1 MGMFEDAGQVIDQ
14 ELQKLRRFLR
24 TEVKP
29 NTLRGAADALR
40 ATSRRLTKLAED
52 FEARLAEN
60 KGEPKP

>member
-14 ELQKLRRFLR
+14 ELQKIRRFLR

-40 ATSRRLTKLAED
+40 AASRRLTKLAED
-52 FEARLAEN
+52 FEGRLAEN
-60 KGEPKP
+60 KSETKP